1 MARPLP
7 WLVPA
12 VVAGGLAPLLE
23 FSLRAATGGLG
34 ADPVAFLLNRLGLYA
49 LAFLV
54 AGLCC
59 TPVRL
64 LFGVTWPARLP
75 RVLGLLGFGYA
86 AAHAGMYL
94 VVDQGLDVGAAWKD
108 VTERPFIT
116 AGAAAVVLLAPLAW
130 TSTDA
135 AVRRMGFRRWKALH
149 RLAYLAAVLGVVHFL
164 LRVKKDV
171 TEPLA
176 YGLVLVI
183 ALVLRALNALIQ
195 RRRVAESSAQ

>member
-1 MARPLP
+1 VARPLP

-12 VVAGGLAPLLE
+12 VVAGGLVPLGELAV
-23 FSLRAATGGLG
+23 RAATGALG
-34 ADPVAFLLNRLGLYA
+34 ADPVAFLLNRLGLLA

-59 TPVRL
+59 TPLRL
-64 LFGVTWPARLP
+64 LFEVTWPARLT
-75 RVLGLLGFGYA
+75 RALGLLGFGYA
-86 AAHAGMYL
+86 AAHVGVYG
-94 VVDQGLDVGAAWKD
+94 VVDQGLDLAATWKD

-116 AGAAAVVLLAPLAW
+116 VGAGAFVLLVPLAW

-135 AVRRMGFRRWKALH
+135 AVRRMGFGRWKLLH
-149 RLAYLAAVLGVVHFL
+149 RLAYVAAALAVLHFF

-176 YGLVLVI
+176 YGLVVVT
-183 ALVLRALNALIQ
+183 ALGLRVVDWDI
-195 RRRVAESSAQ
+195 RRRRRARGG